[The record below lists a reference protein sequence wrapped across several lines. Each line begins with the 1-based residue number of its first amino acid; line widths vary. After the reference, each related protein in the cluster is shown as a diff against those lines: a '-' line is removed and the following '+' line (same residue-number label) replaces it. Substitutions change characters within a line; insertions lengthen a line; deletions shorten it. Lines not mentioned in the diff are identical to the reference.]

1 MKILFIGGTGII
13 SSGSVKLAAERELD
27 LAVFNRGET
36 SIRPVPPDIRQI
48 HGDIRNFESAKSA
61 IGNQTFDVVIDFLSF
76 TPEQLSQSISL
87 FNGNIGQYIFI
98 SSASAYQKPLS
109 RLPITESTPL
119 HNPFWEYS
127 RNKTACE
134 ELLLQKYRAEG
145 FPMTIV
151 RPSHTYD
158 QTLFPMRAGY
168 TVLNRIRQGK
178 PVVVHGDGSSLWVL
192 THHRDFAKGLLGLL
206 GNHHAI
212 GEAFHITSDMV
223 LTWNKI
229 FNLVGEAAGVKPRLV
244 HVPSDMIAN
253 YDKDWGESLLGD
265 KTHSVI
271 FDNTKIK
278 RLVPDF
284 NCTIPFSQGAREI
297 VNWHDLHPKHQKID
311 PYMDN
316 LFDKLIRKISVAMR
330 LD

>member
-13 SSGSVKLAAERELD
+13 SSGCVQLAAQRKLD
-27 LAVFNRGET
+27 LTIINRGTT
-36 SIRPVPPDIRQI
+36 SIRPVPSGVKQI
-48 HGDIRNFESAKSA
+48 HANIRDRESTKKAV
-61 IGNQTFDVVIDFLSF
+61 GNQIFDVVVDFLSF
-76 TPEQLSQSISL
+76 TTDQLEQSISI
-87 FNGNIGQYIFI
+87 FSKHTTQYIFI

-134 ELLLQKYRAEG
+134 ELLLHKYREEG

-168 TVLNRIRQGK
+168 TVLNRMRQDK

-223 LTWNKI
+223 LTWNQI
-229 FNLVGEAAGVKPRLV
+229 FNLIGSAAGFKPHLV
-244 HVPSDMIAN
+244 HVPSDMIAK
-253 YDKDWGESLLGD
+253 YDRDWGDSLLGD
-265 KTHSVI
+265 KTHSVT
-271 FDNTKIK
+271 FDNSKIK

-284 NCTIPFSQGAREI
+284 NCTIPFSQGAHEI
-297 VNWHDLHPKHQKID
+297 VAWYDQNPKQQVID

-316 LFDKLIRKISVAMR
+316 LFDTLIDKMTGAMEP
-330 LD
+330 D